1 MNDEIMVPLSEV
13 IQALEDVEGIMSWRA
28 AILSGQQ
35 GVDLPILAYA
45 GWFMVAAAYLEQTFN
60 YPGLPGELV
69 ALDSGQ
75 VLRIHSKDECAGT
88 PCPFHAPSNHHMVTW
103 AKNWRGD
110 WALVERLCEHGI
122 GHPDPDSVA
131 YLERRHDFSM
141 LTDHRC
147 DGCCASGT
155 ALTTV
160 GERA

>member
-69 ALDSGQ
+69 ALGSGQ
-75 VLRIHSKDECAGT
+75 VMRIHVKDECSGT
-88 PCPFHAPSNHHMVTW
+88 PCPFHAPTNHHMVTW
-103 AKNWRGD
+103 PKSWRAD
-110 WALVERLCEHGI
+110 RMLVERLCEHGI

-131 YLERRHDFSM
+131 FLARRHDDDGFGV
-141 LTDHRC
+141 HGC

-155 ALTTV
+155 TLVTT